1 MSSVVIRKFEPADQA
16 AVSDMYRSGMKIYSE
31 MDNASLASCTSW
43 FVNNKLQEGGDMSDI
58 QKYFMDD
65 PKRCFWVAVL
75 NNKIVGCVGA
85 YPSTKYD
92 DKEYVELVRMSVSSD
107 ARNQGVG
114 AKFIKVL
121 NDWGKLQGYSKIY
134 LSTLNEMHLAVALYT
149 KNRFIL
155 KEQEA
160 YDVSGMVGFPCV
172 MTGNHYVRDI
182 E

>member
-1 MSSVVIRKFEPADQA
+1 MSSVVIRQFEAADQA
-16 AVSDMYRSGMKIYSE
+16 AVAEMYRNGMKVYSE
-31 MDNASLASCTSW
+31 MNNPSLQSCTSW

-75 NNKIVGCVGA
+75 NDKIVGCVGA

-92 DKEYVELVRMSVSSD
+92 DKEYIELVRMSVSAD

-121 NDWGKLQGYSKIY
+121 NDWAKEKGYTKIY
-134 LSTLNEMHLAVALYT
+134 LSTLNEMTLAVALYT

-160 YDVSGMVGFPCV
+160 YDVSALVGFECV
-172 MTGNHYVRDI
+172 MTGNHFVRDV